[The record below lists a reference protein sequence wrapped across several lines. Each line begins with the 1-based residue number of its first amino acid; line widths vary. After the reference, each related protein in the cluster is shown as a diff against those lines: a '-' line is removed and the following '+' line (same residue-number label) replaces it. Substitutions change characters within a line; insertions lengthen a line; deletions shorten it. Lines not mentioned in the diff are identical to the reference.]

1 LPVTISGLK
10 KFSFCVCAALGLV
23 LALVLN
29 FKTGNTV
36 PEDFRMS
43 SRLEGRKGH
52 FATMLLALAALLLL
66 VGGSAAAQ
74 DQPAPKWEL
83 FGGYSWIDPNT
94 NQHAVI
100 PGFPGV
106 SSSKLVSEPRGMG
119 TALTYNFNRW
129 LGGTADFSAHW
140 GGDKARIPLSN
151 DSNIFNLSFGPKL
164 TYRTEHFSPFVEAL
178 VGWHQLHPDGFNSDN
193 RIGFLGG
200 GGIDMDLTKHL
211 ALRLIQADY
220 MLSNHHFG
228 SGSVVPATELRAPRL
243 QSGVVWKMGGG
254 PPPPPPAMAC
264 SVAPNEVMAGEPVK
278 VTATASN
285 FPQNHTVSYTW
296 ASTGGKV
303 SGSDATAT
311 VDTTGLAPGS
321 YTVTAKATDKKKAN
335 AECSSNFTVKEPPK
349 NPPTVSCSANPASV
363 KSGDPSTITC
373 DCKSPDN
380 RSVSLSNWNASGGK
394 VSGSGNTATLDT
406 AGAPAGAINVTATCS
421 DDRGLTADGST
432 SVNVEVPPPAPQA
445 SKLNEINFKKNN
457 ARVDNAAKA
466 VLDQVADRLQQ
477 DPNAKAVIIGET
489 DASEKGKN
497 LAAQRAVNAKA
508 YLTSGENQKAIDPS
522 RIQVVTGGPGG
533 MRDEIWVVPEGATFN
548 EPNTTPVDESKVKP
562 QAGHAHHAA
571 APKKKT
577 AKKAAPAAQ

>member
-1 LPVTISGLK
+1 
-10 KFSFCVCAALGLV
+10 
-23 LALVLN
+23 
-29 FKTGNTV
+29 
-36 PEDFRMS
+36 MS
-43 SRLEGRKGH
+43 SRLEGRKGR

-74 DQPAPKWEL
+74 DQPAPKWEF
-83 FGGYSWIDPNT
+83 FGGYSWIDPNA
-94 NQHAVI
+94 NAHA
-100 PGFPGV
+100 PGSVAGLPGII
-106 SSSKLVSEPRGMG
+106 SPKLASEPRGIG

-129 LGGTADFSAHW
+129 LGGTADFSGHW
-140 GGDKARIPLSN
+140 GGDKARLPLSN
-151 DSNIFNLSFGPKL
+151 NSNLFNLSFGPKL
-164 TYRTEHFSPFVEAL
+164 TYRTEHFSPFIEAMA
-178 VGWHQLHPDGFNSDN
+178 GWHQLHPDGFNSDG
-193 RIGFLGG
+193 RFGFLGG
-200 GGIDMDLTKHL
+200 GGIDMDVSKHL

-220 MLSNHHFG
+220 LLSNHHFG
-228 SGSVVPATELRAPRL
+228 PSSTIPTTDLRAARL
-243 QSGVVWKMGGG
+243 QTGVVWKLGGG
-254 PPPPPPAMAC
+254 SPPPPPAMAC

-349 NPPTVSCSANPASV
+349 NPPTVSCSANPTSV

-477 DPNAKAVIIGET
+477 DPNAKAVIIGES
-489 DASEKGKN
+489 DPSEKGKN

-522 RIQVVTGGPGG
+522 RIQVVTGTGG
-533 MRDEIWVVPEGATFN
+533 EMKDEIWIVPEGATFN

-562 QAGHAHHAA
+562 TAAHAAHHAA
-571 APKKKT
+571 KK

>member
-1 LPVTISGLK
+1 ML
-10 KFSFCVCAALGLV
+10 
-23 LALVLN
+23 
-29 FKTGNTV
+29 
-36 PEDFRMS
+36 
-43 SRLEGRKGH
+43 SRLEGRNGR
-52 FATMLLALAALLLL
+52 FANMLLALVALLLL

-83 FGGYSWIDPNT
+83 FGGYSWIDPNAT
-94 NQHAVI
+94 AHG
-100 PGFPGV
+100 PGTGNGLPGLI
-106 SSSKLVSEPRGMG
+106 SPKLVSEPRGFG
-119 TALTYNFNRW
+119 SALTYDFNRW
-129 LGGTADFSAHW
+129 LGVTSDFSAHF
-140 GGDKARIPLSN
+140 GGSNARVLQGTDNSN
-151 DSNIFNLSFGPKL
+151 LFNLSVGPKL

-178 VGWHQLHPDGFNSDN
+178 VGWHRLHPDGFNSDD
-193 RIGFLGG
+193 RIGFMGG
-200 GGIDMDLTKHL
+200 GGIDMDLNKHW

-220 MLSNHHFG
+220 LLSNHHFG
-228 SGSVVPATELRAPRL
+228 ASSVTPTTDLRGARL
-243 QSGVVWKMGGG
+243 QTGVVWKMGGG

-264 SVAPNEVMAGEPVK
+264 SASPNEVMAGEPVK

-285 FPQNHTVSYTW
+285 FPQNHTISYSW

-303 SGSDATAT
+303 SGSDANGT

-335 AECSSNFTVKEPPK
+335 AECSASFTVKEPPK

-380 RSVSLSNWNASGGK
+380 RSVSLSNWTASGGK
-394 VSGSGNTATLDT
+394 ISGSGNTATLDT
-406 AGAPAGAINVTATCS
+406 AGAPAGAINVSATCS
-421 DDRGLTADGST
+421 DDRGLTAGGTT
-432 SVNVEVPPPAPQA
+432 SVDVEVPPPAPQA

-477 DPNAKAVIIGET
+477 DPNSKAVIIGET

-522 RIQVVTGGPGG
+522 RIQVMTGGTGG
-533 MRDEIWVVPEGATFN
+533 MRDEIWIVPEGATFN

-562 QAGHAHHAA
+562 TAAHAVHHAV
-571 APKKKT
+571 KKK
-577 AKKAAPAAQ
+577 ASKKAAPAAQ

>member
-1 LPVTISGLK
+1 
-10 KFSFCVCAALGLV
+10 
-23 LALVLN
+23 
-29 FKTGNTV
+29 
-36 PEDFRMS
+36 MS
-43 SRLEGRKGH
+43 SRLEGRQGR
-52 FATMLLALAALLLL
+52 FATMLLAVASLLLL
-66 VGGSAAAQ
+66 VGGIAAAQ

-83 FGGYSWIDPNT
+83 FGGYSWIDPNA
-94 NQHAVI
+94 NAHG
-100 PGFPGV
+100 PGAGNGLPGIINP
-106 SSSKLVSEPRGMG
+106 KLVSEPRGFG
-119 TALTYNFNRW
+119 SALTYDFNRW
-129 LGGTADFSAHW
+129 LGATADFSAHW
-140 GGDKARIPLSN
+140 GGDKARVPLSDN
-151 DSNIFNLSFGPKL
+151 SNIFNLSFGPKL
-164 TYRTEHFSPFVEAL
+164 TYRTEHFSPFVEAM
-178 VGWHQLHPDGFNSDN
+178 VGWHKLHPDGFNSDD

-200 GGIDMDLTKHL
+200 GGIDMDLNKHW

-220 MLSNHHFG
+220 LVSNHHLAP
-228 SGSVVPATELRAPRL
+228 GSVAPATQLRAARL
-243 QSGVVWKMGGG
+243 QSGVVWKIGGG
-254 PPPPPPAMAC
+254 SPPPPPAMAC
-264 SVAPNEVMAGEPVK
+264 SVTPNEVMAGEPVK

-285 FPQNHTVSYTW
+285 FPKDHTVSYSW
-296 ASTGGKV
+296 SSTGGKV
-303 SGSDATAT
+303 SGSDTTGT
-311 VDTTGLAPGS
+311 VDTTGVAPGS

-349 NPPTVSCSANPASV
+349 NPPTVSCSANPTSV

-394 VSGSGNTATLDT
+394 VSGSGNSATLDT

-421 DDRGLTADGST
+421 DDRGLTAEGST

-445 SKLNEINFKKNN
+445 SKLNEITFKKNN

-489 DASEKGKN
+489 DSSEKGKN

-522 RIQVVTGGPGG
+522 RIQVVTGGTGG
-533 MRDEIWVVPEGATFN
+533 MRDEIWIVPEGATFN

-562 QAGHAHHAA
+562 TAAHAA
-571 APKKKT
+571 RHAAGAKKKT
-577 AKKAAPAAQ
+577 GKKAAPAAQ